1 LRGMATSTDMAA
13 QVGELAL
20 PNPVMTAS
28 GTAGHGAELG
38 AYFDLS
44 ALGAVVVKSLSA
56 EPWGGNPAPR
66 LLPVAGGMLNSV
78 GLQNPGVDAWAQVDL
93 PALAKARARTV
104 VSVWGRS
111 AGEYGEVGRK
121 LAEALAGAPAGQR
134 SAVVAVEANISCP
147 NIEDRQ
153 RMFSHS
159 AEGAAAALGPLI
171 EALKATGLPV
181 WAKLSPN
188 VTDLVAIAGAALASG
203 AGALTLVNTLM
214 GLAVDPATGL
224 PRLGGGGGGLSGPA
238 LHSVAV
244 RAVYECR
251 RAFPAA
257 AIVGVGGVNSGYDA
271 AELLAAGANAVQV
284 GTATF
289 VDPRAP
295 LRVLEQLRA
304 WCSAQGIASISQ
316 LAGGHAVGRPAASP
330 SSDDAPSGRL
340 EPGAPNEPSGGS
352 GGYEYSQSRERGCDS
367 GGALW
372 IGSAN
377 ERRHRDR
384 YPATGKG

>member
-1 LRGMATSTDMAA
+1 MATSTDMAA
-13 QVGELAL
+13 RVGALAL
-20 PNPVMTAS
+20 PNPIMTAS

-66 LLPVAGGMLNSV
+66 LLPVAGGMLNSI
-78 GLQNPGVDAWAQVDL
+78 GLQNPGIDAWAYDDL
-93 PALAKARARTV
+93 PALAKAGARTV

-111 AGEYGEVGRK
+111 ARQYAEVGRR
-121 LAEALAGAPAGQR
+121 LAEALAGAPAEQR

-188 VTDLVAIAGAALASG
+188 VTDLVAIAGAALDSG
-203 AGALTLVNTLM
+203 TGALTLVNTLM

-238 LHSVAV
+238 LHTVAV

-257 AIVGVGGVNSGYDA
+257 AIVGVGGVYSGYDA
-271 AELLAAGANAVQV
+271 AELLAAGADAVQV

-289 VDPRAP
+289 VDPRAS
-295 LRVLEQLRA
+295 LRVLEELKV
-304 WCSAQGIASISQ
+304 WCSSRGIASISEVT
-316 LAGGHAVGRPAASP
+316 GGYAVGGPAAS
-330 SSDDAPSGRL
+330 SYSDDAPAAGSNGANRTNQ
-340 EPGAPNEPSGGS
+340 PGAVEVIN
-352 GGYEYSQSRERGCDS
+352 
-367 GGALW
+367 A
-372 IGSAN
+372 
-377 ERRHRDR
+377 
-384 YPATGKG
+384 GK